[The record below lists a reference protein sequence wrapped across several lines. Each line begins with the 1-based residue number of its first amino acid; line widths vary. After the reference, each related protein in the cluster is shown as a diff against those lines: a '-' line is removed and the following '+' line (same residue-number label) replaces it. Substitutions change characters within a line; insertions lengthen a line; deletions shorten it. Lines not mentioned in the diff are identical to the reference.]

1 MAAWIRPLSRWQQGR
16 AAEFLPMCGSLGK
29 VSGRGQVTVTSAYV
43 HAAWEGSWAAG
54 GEWIEVS

>member
-1 MAAWIRPLSRWQQGR
+1 MAAWIRPLSRWQQ
-16 AAEFLPMCGSLGK
+16 EFLPVCGSLGK